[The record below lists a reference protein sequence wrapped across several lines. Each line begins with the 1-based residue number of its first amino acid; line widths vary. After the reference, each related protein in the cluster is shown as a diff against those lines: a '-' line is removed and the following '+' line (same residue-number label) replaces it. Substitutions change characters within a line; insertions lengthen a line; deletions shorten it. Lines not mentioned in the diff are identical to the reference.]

1 MEFFVGIILLAAR
14 WWNLGKIM
22 NFSMDQG
29 MFMLR
34 AREIWMS
41 RELTLLGPAA
51 SPVWEGKHFFQG
63 PATYY
68 LLGLL
73 GWIGSWDP
81 VKTTMAF
88 AALSLIGVV
97 GMYLVFRK
105 ISPKMATFGAIVY
118 GLWPVTIK
126 YSQFLW
132 NPNFLLIILPWGI
145 WTFME
150 EKYVWSGLIMGM
162 SGQFHYQVALMLVL
176 MGGYLLLGKKFRAA
190 GKFLAGVVIGY
201 SPLIIFELRNN
212 FYNIKII
219 WGWLTH
225 GTGNNDF
232 LTEHYFLWL
241 YLIIFTLIYYL
252 VERKFKKIT
261 VGLVTVVVLAWILA
275 VVAEKKITGNW
286 IAVDYPT
293 INKISGMIT
302 SGGCP
307 KNFEVA
313 STAEGDSRF
322 YSLRYLLTE
331 KGCPPMGVE
340 DYPKTERLFLL
351 AAADRPVEKE
361 TIWEV
366 TSMGE
371 IEVVKEEKVGNN
383 FVFYELQKA
392 VH

>member
-1 MEFFVGIILLAAR
+1 MAGDNKVFTVPLEPQFFVDNLALGNMDIHGGEVCMVGADYGNERTVSLPGSANVGI
-14 WWNLGKIM
+14 
-22 NFSMDQG
+22 D
-29 MFMLR
+29 
-34 AREIWMS
+34 
-41 RELTLLGPAA
+41 
-51 SPVWEGKHFFQG
+51 
-63 PATYY
+63 
-68 LLGLL
+68 
-73 GWIGSWDP
+73 
-81 VKTTMAF
+81 
-88 AALSLIGVV
+88 
-97 GMYLVFRK
+97 
-105 ISPKMATFGAIVY
+105 
-118 GLWPVTIK
+118 
-126 YSQFLW
+126 
-132 NPNFLLIILPWGI
+132 
-145 WTFME
+145 
-150 EKYVWSGLIMGM
+150 
-162 SGQFHYQVALMLVL
+162 
-176 MGGYLLLGKKFRAA
+176 GGYLLLGKKFRAA